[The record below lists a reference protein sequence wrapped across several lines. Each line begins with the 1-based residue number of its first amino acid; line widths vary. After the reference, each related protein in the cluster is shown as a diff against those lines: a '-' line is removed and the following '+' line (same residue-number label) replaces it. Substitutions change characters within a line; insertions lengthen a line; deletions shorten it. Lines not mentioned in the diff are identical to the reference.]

1 MDYRYVLDV
10 LYQMGSSVD
19 IKILNLKISK
29 IRFRK
34 ELSQDHIVSDRT
46 GIPAQVYMISKPI
59 LFNTMHT
66 ESENVRAEKETKVC
80 QTAKFK

>member
-1 MDYRYVLDV
+1 MFLMFFIRWAL
-10 LYQMGSSVD
+10 SVD
-19 IKILNLKISK
+19 IKILNLKPSK

-46 GIPAQVYMISKPI
+46 GIPTQVYMISKPI
-59 LFNTMHT
+59 LLTLCT